1 MEQSAGVSM
10 YSIKEHIYEISLNGV
25 NRRAVFLHCW
35 LWIHHHDAIPISD
48 AAGNYTPCNLLI
60 GSSDCHLLQ
69 IFEGLNYVIHIS
81 GLTYA
86 VFTLNWT

>member
-1 MEQSAGVSM
+1 MMEQSAGVSM

-25 NRRAVFLHCW
+25 NRRAVFLHSW
-35 LWIHHHDAIPISD
+35 LWIHHHAIPISD
-48 AAGNYTPCNLLI
+48 AAGNYTPCNLLF

-69 IFEGLNYVIHIS
+69 IFEGLNYVIHIC
-81 GLTYA
+81 LTYA

>member
-1 MEQSAGVSM
+1 M
-10 YSIKEHIYEISLNGV
+10 GV
-25 NRRAVFLHCW
+25 NRRAVFLHSW
-35 LWIHHHDAIPISD
+35 LWIHHHAIPISD

-69 IFEGLNYVIHIS
+69 IFEGLNYVIHIF

-86 VFTLNWT
+86 VFYPLIGHNNSYLLNIAKPI

>member
-1 MEQSAGVSM
+1 MELYFRTVGYGYIIMQFP
-10 YSIKEHIYEISLNGV
+10 YLTQH
-25 NRRAVFLHCW
+25 
-35 LWIHHHDAIPISD
+35 
-48 AAGNYTPCNLLI
+48 GNYTPCNLLI
-60 GSSDCHLLQ
+60 ASSDCHLLQ

>member
-10 YSIKEHIYEISLNGV
+10 YSIKEHIYEIPLNGV
-25 NRRAVFLHCW
+25 NRGAVFLHSW
-35 LWIHHHDAIPISD
+35 LWIQHHAIPISD